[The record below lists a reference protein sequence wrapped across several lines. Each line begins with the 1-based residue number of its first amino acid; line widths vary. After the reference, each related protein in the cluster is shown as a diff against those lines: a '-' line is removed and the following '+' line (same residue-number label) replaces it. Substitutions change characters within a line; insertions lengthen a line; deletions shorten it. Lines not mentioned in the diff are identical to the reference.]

1 MKNLNKFKK
10 SLILKKK
17 KELKKMKKKGDG
29 PNLKK

>member
-29 PNLKK
+29 LNLKK